1 MKEQVMKL
9 EYDNEGFPIFPKD
22 FVIPEVP
29 NEFKLKINPKQK
41 NNEFSVNISQNNNIP
56 NDSLLHNLKQ
66 EYDTN
71 GLHLFINNKLVFLE
85 PTTPV
90 MKKKIKKSFPA
101 PESDV
106 KCDVITMSI
115 DEKYKFPIMINC
127 IQKTITPKL
136 SYVSKDDDESQTITF
151 TNAELKQYGF
161 KKEYFIDIINALREG
176 NISLEK
182 SSVPFSDIVKTPKK
196 NIEKLVEA
204 DALHLKHH
212 PSPDDAM
219 ELQEDKNKLRLIK
232 YIDTKWFNPDN
243 LKERKIKLLKN
254 RVIKKINSGEFLH
267 KKEVNKYI
275 KDYYAKK

>member
-1 MKEQVMKL
+1 MKL

-22 FVIPEVP
+22 FVIPDVP
-29 NEFKLKINPKQK
+29 NEFKLKINPNEK
-41 NNEFSVNISQNNNIP
+41 NNEFSVKLSKSKTIP

-66 EYDTN
+66 EYDTQS
-71 GLHLFINNKLVFLE
+71 LHLFINNKLIFVE
-85 PTTPV
+85 RTTPA

-106 KCDVITMSI
+106 KCDVITISI
-115 DEKYKFPIMINC
+115 DEKYKYPIMINC

-136 SYVSKDDDESQTITF
+136 SYVSKDDDDSQTITF
-151 TNAELKQYGF
+151 TRDELNQYGF
-161 KKEYFIDIINALREG
+161 KKEYFIDIINALRKD

-196 NIEKLVEA
+196 KLEKLVEA
-204 DALHLKHH
+204 DTLHLKHH

-219 ELQEDKNKLRLIK
+219 ELSEDKNKLRLLK
-232 YIDTKWFNPDN
+232 YIDTKWFNTDN

-254 RVIKKINSGEFLH
+254 RVIKRINSGEFLH

-275 KDYYAKK
+275 KDYYTKNNK